1 MGTLNKETQDYIIAH
16 IHEDVKKLALQS
28 AKSGVDLHSA
38 LQQIEGY
45 QTAAKKLPSWTKH
58 TGIIYPP
65 RISMEQCSSEKT
77 AIYKQN
83 VVKRILTENASDGDG
98 IFMDLTGG
106 FGIDFSFIAPLFKHA
121 VYMERQ
127 EHLCQIAKHNFNLLG
142 LSHAEILNIDSSA
155 HPASWPNAIC
165 CYIDP
170 ARRDQQ
176 GQKTIAIEDCEPNLI
191 ELQQHLQDKAEHCL
205 IKLSP
210 MLDIQ
215 KAIRSLKNIAEVH
228 AVSVQNE
235 CKELLLVINRKS
247 PEEITFHCVN
257 IDTLTT
263 DFTFTR
269 AEEDATDCH
278 IANQLGHFLYEP
290 NASIMK
296 CGGFKT
302 LATRYRL
309 KKLHP
314 HSHLYTSDERIDNF
328 PGRTFSIV
336 SEYGFGKQD
345 LKNLQSK
352 VKQANLTIRNF
363 PSTVADL
370 RKRLKL
376 KEGGEYYLF
385 ATTTIDEK
393 HILILCRKA

>member
-1 MGTLNKETQDYIIAH
+1 MRILNQETQDYILAH
-16 IHEDVKKLALQS
+16 IHDDVKKLALQS
-28 AKSGVDLHSA
+28 VRSGVDLRLV

-45 QTAAKKLPSWTKH
+45 QTATRKLPSWTER

-77 AIYKQN
+77 AVYKQD
-83 VVKRILTENASDGDG
+83 VVKRILSGDVRDGHG
-98 IFMDLTGG
+98 TFMDLTGG
-106 FGIDFSFIAPLFKHA
+106 FGIDFSFIAPLFKRA

-155 HPASWPNAIC
+155 DPASWPDVTC

-170 ARRDQQ
+170 ARRDRQ
-176 GQKTIAIEDCEPNLI
+176 GQKTVAIEDCEPNLI
-191 ELQQHLQDKAEHCL
+191 ELQQHLLEKAEHCL

-235 CKELLLVINRKS
+235 CKELLLVINKEV
-247 PEEITFHCVN
+247 PEEISFHCVN
-257 IDTLTT
+257 IDTHTT
-263 DFTFTR
+263 EFSFTR
-269 AEEDATDCH
+269 AEEDATDGN
-278 IANQLGHFLYEP
+278 IANELGLFLYEP

-302 LATRYRL
+302 LATRYGL

-314 HSHLYTSDERIDNF
+314 HSHLYTSEKRVNNF

-336 SEYGFGKQD
+336 SEYGFGKQE
-345 LKNLQSK
+345 LKSLQSE

-363 PSTVADL
+363 PSTVAEL

-376 KEGGEYYLF
+376 KEGGNHYLF
-385 ATTTIDEK
+385 ATTVTGER